1 MRKTLVV
8 LFLIM
13 IVLPMTADKGTF
25 DSLWEKV
32 EEAGQKDLPRTQY
45 DVLQQIVAKAQK
57 EKAYGQLLKAELKGA
72 SVMASVAPDS
82 LLPAVER
89 IEQRYQHTQDETLQT
104 VYRAVLNRI
113 YRENR
118 QLEKKEIPFELS
130 QSLCSRLAAVKAAAY
145 KPFIQKG
152 IDSRIFDDDLGF
164 FDDLGLINNFG
175 FLNNFRID
183 KYLWFF
189 NNLGSFSH
197 HWLWL

>member
-118 QLEKKEIPFELS
+118 LVQPTG
-130 QSLCSRLAAVKAAAY
+130 CSESCCL
-145 KPFIQKG
+145 
-152 IDSRIFDDDLGF
+152 
-164 FDDLGLINNFG
+164 
-175 FLNNFRID
+175 
-183 KYLWFF
+183 
-189 NNLGSFSH
+189 
-197 HWLWL
+197 